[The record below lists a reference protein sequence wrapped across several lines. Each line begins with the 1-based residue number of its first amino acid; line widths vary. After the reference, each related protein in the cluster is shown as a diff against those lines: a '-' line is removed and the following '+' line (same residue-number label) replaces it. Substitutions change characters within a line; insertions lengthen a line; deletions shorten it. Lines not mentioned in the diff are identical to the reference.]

1 MLCSYAGM
9 SMQLHGVQGSA
20 FHRDAAHLADT
31 LQPQH
36 NLRLDAKA
44 LEGRHYGDAS
54 CRDFR
59 ESVLSV
65 LPHRRAHPAT
75 SGGRCARAASR
86 SAHVAEGLCA
96 W

>member
-1 MLCSYAGM
+1 MTLAESEALTGAGM
-9 SMQLHGVQGSA
+9 SVLWLGVQGSA

-36 NLRLDAKA
+36 NLRLDARA

-65 LPHRRAHPAT
+65 LPHRCVHRQPLM
-75 SGGRCARAASR
+75 SMCACS
-86 SAHVAEGLCA
+86 
-96 W
+96 